1 MKTVSLSKPIVVVT
15 NFIQNHQ
22 KQATWFVVKAK
33 VGNDDK
39 LTSMFI
45 CASAESDI
53 TPGEYEKKTEDGKLV
68 YYKNK
73 SKENPVLISA
83 LIFLTPKLSSDDDE
97 DDVDEEE
104 IFDDNLQS
112 YDDVEGGESSE
123 QATELSGK

>member
-22 KQATWFVVKAK
+22 KQATWFLVKAK

-39 LTSMFI
+39 FTSMFI
-45 CASAESDI
+45 CANAESDI

-83 LIFLTPKLSSDDDE
+83 LIFLTPKLSSDGDE

-104 IFDDNLQS
+104 EINENDRL
-112 YDDVEGGESSE
+112 YDDPEGGESSE
-123 QATELSGK
+123 QALEFAGK

>member
-45 CASAESDI
+45 CANAESDI
-53 TPGEYEKKTEDGKLV
+53 TPGEYKKKTEDGKLV

-73 SKENPVLISA
+73 SKENPVSITAFML
-83 LIFLTPKLSSDDDE
+83 LNPRLTSDDDE
-97 DDVDEEE
+97 DDEDE
-104 IFDDNLQS
+104 IVDDNLQS